1 MADEKISFEITDNAP
16 GGAPLLTIPGGIGL
30 FRRRARAELKAAAG
44 APLTAEVRFEGCF
57 VKLGAAGDSFLALLL
72 PGTPDTESFDIGLRW
87 DTERGVS
94 IIGSG
99 SLEITL
105 PIRARLPVVKLEAL
119 RLIIRPEPAGNSL
132 GIELSADVQADVLGV
147 LQAGVERIGVQSD
160 VFLAAA
166 APVDAAPAGPVAIRV
181 AFKPPSGGSLSLKV
195 AGVIEGGG
203 ALSIDPAKGQ
213 YSGVFSVNLFGIGV
227 TAIAIVNTKPSFS
240 LLTVLTA
247 NFAPVGL
254 DISFGFTI
262 NRVGGLFGLHRIADT
277 DAVRQGIR
285 TNAISS
291 VLFPVD
297 PVPNAPRII
306 SDLSRFFPPL
316 QDHVLIGPMF
326 ELGWGKPTG
335 MFTLALGV
343 VIQVPD
349 PNIIVLG
356 IFRVLVPPG
365 VQQPPLRIQ
374 VNFAG
379 GVDIARRMLWFDASL
394 FDSRLLIYTLEG
406 DMAAR
411 LRWGPD
417 ATFAVTVGGFHPAYV
432 PAADLNIPALRRV
445 TINLLPTGDNPR
457 LRIESYY
464 AATSNTL
471 QHGARLEV
479 YATAMGC
486 GLRGHLGYDVIV
498 QLSPLFFLASFGG
511 EVTIIVFGEDFM
523 SLHFD
528 LTLSGPTPWR
538 VDGEARFKIFKIK
551 AIRIP
556 VRKRFGSAD
565 APVVPDTDVAAVLEA
580 QINSTPNWTATLPP
594 QSELL
599 VWLSRDLK
607 TASDKVLA
615 HPSATIQ
622 FDQRSVPLGI
632 AIQRFGAA
640 KPQGANFFDLLT
652 LQARLADPATPLPSE
667 NVEGEFAP
675 AQFFD
680 LTVEQ
685 KLSAASFEKR
695 KSGLKA
701 RGSSLVAFGTPVA
714 RVFTY
719 EDKLNDPDAAVS
731 PIPFGVRFFS
741 GVEITLALAALDG
754 SAVARSDMFRDRINA
769 KPPADAIQIRS
780 GGFKVVDALT
790 MQPVSGV
797 ATTATRTDADRMLQS
812 TLAARPGL
820 AGRLVVVSSLQVA

>member
-1 MADEKISFEITDNAP
+1 MADEKISLAIADNAP
-16 GGAPLLTIPGGIGL
+16 GGEPLLTIPGGIGL
-30 FRRRARAELKAAAG
+30 FRRKTTATLQAAAG
-44 APLTAEVRFEGCF
+44 APLSAEVRFEQCF

-87 DTERGVS
+87 DTEHGVS

-105 PIRARLPVVKLEAL
+105 PIRARLPVVKLQAL
-119 RLIIRPEPAGNSL
+119 RLIIRPEPGSNGL
-132 GIELSADVQADVLGV
+132 KIELSADVQADVLGV
-147 LQAGVERIGVQSD
+147 IQAGVERIGVQSD
-160 VFLAAA
+160 VFLAAS
-166 APVDAAPAGPVAIRV
+166 APAGAAPAGPLAIQV
-181 AFKPPSGGSLSLKV
+181 AFKPPSGGSLSLKL

-213 YSGVFSVNLFGIGV
+213 YSGVFSVNLLGIGV

-247 NFAPVGL
+247 NFTPVGL

-262 NRVGGLFGLHRIADT
+262 NRVGGLFGLHRVADT

-291 VLFPVD
+291 ALFPVD

-326 ELGWGKPTG
+326 ELGWGKPAG
-335 MFTLALGV
+335 MFSLALGV

-349 PNIIVLG
+349 PNIIILG

-365 VQQPPLRIQ
+365 VDRPPLRIQ

-394 FDSRLLIYTLEG
+394 FDSRLIVYTLEG

-445 TINLLPTGDNPR
+445 TINLLPTDDNPR

-479 YATAMGC
+479 YAAAMGC
-486 GLRGHLGYDVIV
+486 GLRGHLGYDVLV
-498 QLSPLFFLASFGG
+498 QLSPLYFIASFGA

-523 SLHFD
+523 SLHLD
-528 LTLSGPTPWR
+528 LTLSGPAPWR
-538 VDGEARFKIFKIK
+538 VDGEAQFKLFKVK
-551 AIRIP
+551 SIRIP
-556 VRKRFGSAD
+556 VRKTFGSSD
-565 APVVPDTDVAAVLEA
+565 APAVPDADMAAVLEA
-580 QINSTPNWTATLPP
+580 QINSTPNWTAALPS

-607 TASDKVLA
+607 TAPDKVLA

-622 FDQRSVPLGI
+622 FDQRSIPLGV

-640 KPQGANFFDLLT
+640 KPKAENSFDLT
-652 LQARLADPATPLPSE
+652 ALQARLTDPATPLPSE
-667 NVEGEFAP
+667 PVEGEFAP
-675 AQFFD
+675 AQFFE
-680 LTVEQ
+680 LTIEQ

-701 RGSSLVAFGTPVA
+701 RASALFAFGTPVA

-719 EDKLNDPDAAVS
+719 EDKLNDPDAAIS
-731 PIPFGVRFFS
+731 PLPFGLRIFS
-741 GVEITLALAALDG
+741 EVDAALALAALDG
-754 SAVARSDMFRDRINA
+754 SAVARSDIFRDRINA
-769 KPPADAIQIRS
+769 KVAADGIQVQPVD
-780 GGFKVVDALT
+780 FKVVDSLT

-797 ATTATRTDADRMLQS
+797 ETSATRIDADRMLES
-812 TLAARPGL
+812 TLAAQPAL
-820 AGRLVVVSSLQVA
+820 AGRLVVMSSLEVA